1 MIPNV
6 RNGGVIVD
14 AQEVITAVS
23 SVGFP
28 IVACIGLFYLYDRT
42 ITLEFFHFLRPE
54 QKFESLVAL
63 KQQIR
68 ADAEQCRELL
78 KTYEA
83 MF

>member
-42 ITLEFFHFLRPE
+42 IKEIISALSKVIDTLNNVNGTLTKIDDRLDDLGE
-54 QKFESLVAL
+54 
-63 KQQIR
+63 
-68 ADAEQCRELL
+68 
-78 KTYEA
+78 
-83 MF
+83 